1 MAALLRKVRSMIII
15 QDNLYIFDFKGE
27 NDMKIP
33 RICMDDLEKILKN
46 MKNGKACDIYKVT
59 NEHLKYSGDEAKTVI
74 LNLLND
80 IITNISYLSCPQ
92 VKTGL
97 GTAAYKGKKKPL
109 SKASSYRRITVT
121 PQIGSILDR
130 FIDPIA
136 ENQFLPVQSPDQYG
150 FTRNVSYLMG
160 AMLRGECQRW
170 ALDRKETCF
179 GVSFDGQA
187 AFPSVDRAIQ
197 VRELF
202 SCGETGDLLEYI
214 VRIFTRIPT
223 VE

>member
-1 MAALLRKVRSMIII
+1 MIII

-97 GTAAYKGKKKPL
+97 GTAACKGKKET
-109 SKASSYRRITVT
+109 TVK
-121 PQIGSILDR
+121 GK
-130 FIDPIA
+130 F
-136 ENQFLPVQSPDQYG
+136 VQTNYGNSPDRIHSG
-150 FTRNVSYLMG
+150 
-160 AMLRGECQRW
+160 
-170 ALDRKETCF
+170 
-179 GVSFDGQA
+179 SFH
-187 AFPSVDRAIQ
+187 
-197 VRELF
+197 
-202 SCGETGDLLEYI
+202 
-214 VRIFTRIPT
+214 
-223 VE
+223 

>member
-1 MAALLRKVRSMIII
+1 M
-15 QDNLYIFDFKGE
+15 
-27 NDMKIP
+27 
-33 RICMDDLEKILKN
+33 
-46 MKNGKACDIYKVT
+46 
-59 NEHLKYSGDEAKTVI
+59 
-74 LNLLND
+74 
-80 IITNISYLSCPQ
+80 
-92 VKTGL
+92 
-97 GTAAYKGKKKPL
+97 
-109 SKASSYRRITVT
+109 
-121 PQIGSILDR
+121 
-130 FIDPIA
+130 
-136 ENQFLPVQSPDQYG
+136 QSPDQYG

-179 GVSFDGQA
+179 GVSFDAQA